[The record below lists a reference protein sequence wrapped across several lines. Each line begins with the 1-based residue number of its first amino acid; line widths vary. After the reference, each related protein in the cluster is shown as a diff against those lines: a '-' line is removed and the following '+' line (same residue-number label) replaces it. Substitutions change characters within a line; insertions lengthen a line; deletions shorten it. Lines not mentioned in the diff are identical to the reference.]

1 VWRFSNSQIVNC
13 SYICTGADR
22 ALLAGGK
29 MRSRVLIVAVT
40 TVTTIVGLS
49 TQGQAGAWDVG
60 YPAVVCEGYPPAYP
74 RGWEL
79 MLRPRCGFNYGYYG
93 PYSYHAYPRYA
104 VVPSYPSYY
113 RSRAY
118 GHHHRPY
125 LRPGWWW

>member
-1 VWRFSNSQIVNC
+1 
-13 SYICTGADR
+13 
-22 ALLAGGK
+22 

-49 TQGQAGAWDVG
+49 TQGQAGAWGVG
-60 YPAVVCEGYPPAYP
+60 YPVVVCEGYPPAYP

-79 MLRPRCGFNYGYYG
+79 MLRPRCFDYG
-93 PYSYHAYPRYA
+93 PYSYGAYPRYA
-104 VVPSYPSYY
+104 VPSYPSYRY
-113 RSRAY
+113 RAY

>member
-1 VWRFSNSQIVNC
+1 MF
-13 SYICTGADR
+13 
-22 ALLAGGK
+22 
-29 MRSRVLIVAVT
+29 IVAVT
-40 TVTTIVGLS
+40 TVTTMVGLS
-49 TQGQAGAWDVG
+49 TQSAGAWDVG

-79 MLRPRCGFNYGYYG
+79 MLRPRCFDYGYYG
-93 PYSYHAYPRYA
+93 AYSYRTYPRYA
-104 VVPSYPSYY
+104 VVPSYPYYY